1 MENQLVVFKLAQEH
15 YGVDIS
21 VVDGIVKMQPVTH
34 VPGAPAFI
42 EGITNLRGEILPVI
56 DLRKR
61 FGLPAGEVTKDT
73 RIVNVVID
81 GIKVGLIVDSVS
93 EVLRVAEENI
103 EPPSPLITSID
114 AAFIAAIAKVG
125 ARLIILLDMNKVLSR
140 SEQVEL
146 HKVDQI
152 GDDAGTAPALV

>member
-93 EVLRVAEENI
+93 EVLRVAEEDI

-140 SEQVEL
+140 SEQLEL
-146 HKVDQI
+146 HRVDQI
-152 GDDAGTAPALV
+152 SDDAGTAPTIV

>member
-93 EVLRVAEENI
+93 EVLRVAEDNI